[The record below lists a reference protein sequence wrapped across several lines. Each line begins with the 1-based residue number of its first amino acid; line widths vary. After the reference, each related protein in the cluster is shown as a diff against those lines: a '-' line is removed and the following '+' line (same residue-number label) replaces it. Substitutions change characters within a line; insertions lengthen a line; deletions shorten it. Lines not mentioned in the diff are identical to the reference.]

1 MKCTI
6 LLISVLIFEVHSEIQ
21 HGIRQVRQINNKKE
35 DFEKNFNL
43 EKELGGYNKGDEKG
57 PKYEHE
63 NGETK
68 PEVNFREYDDDSSDR
83 GRTGRKGCRDPE
95 DCKDNKD
102 RKGENGRGPPRDDD
116 DRGGDGG
123 GRRDPG
129 DKEGGRGGPE
139 DKEGG
144 RKGPGK
150 EEGGP
155 KMSGKSLKKN
165 GKKGFYKSGGSSQYA
180 FLNNNNVH
188 FFLGLFILMYLT
200 KF

>member
-6 LLISVLIFEVHSEIQ
+6 LLLSVLIFEVHSEIQ

-35 DFEKNFNL
+35 DFEKKFDL

-83 GRTGRKGCRDPE
+83 RRTGRKGCRDPE

-116 DRGGDGG
+116 GG
-123 GRRDPG
+123 GRR
-129 DKEGGRGGPE
+129 GPE

-165 GKKGFYKSGGSSQYA
+165 GKKGSFKSGGSSQYA
-180 FLNNNNVH
+180 FLNNNNNVH
-188 FFLGLFILMYLT
+188 FF
-200 KF
+200 